1 MNPIAQRIL
10 TRLRRPAS
18 VGNVNLPDEFVWPA
32 YDGYSL
38 PNVAPTVLRHFRIG
52 GIRSPWLAEEVV
64 GGELVGAEK
73 LVVTLVDAL
82 GYLTLTRAMDSG
94 TVPGFHALAERGRFV
109 PLTSVFPST
118 TAAALSSFHTGL
130 PPAGHGVAGYRMYMP
145 DRGYVANMIRL
156 SPEADERFGRMLLN
170 SGDARTLLGVPT
182 VHRLL
187 TAAGISSYC
196 MIHRSLAHSGLSE
209 MLYDGATDVIPFV
222 NASDLF
228 IQVRS
233 MLTSD
238 PGRPACIWLYT
249 DTMDTI
255 QHKYGTRGDE
265 PEGEIYSL
273 GYSLERELL
282 APLEGRDVNAAL
294 MLLADHGHIQVDE
307 EDIVQ
312 VAEVPGLKRLL
323 AAPPTGTAR
332 SAYFHARAGAV
343 TDVMSALETGLA
355 GSACIVETRRALAGG
370 LWGNGPRAPELSGR
384 IGDVLALM
392 RGSATLFHA
401 YRDDAVPSDIA
412 GGRHGGLHEREMLIP
427 FFIARL
433 GKRR

>member
-1 MNPIAQRIL
+1 MNPIAQGIL
-10 TRLRRPAS
+10 KRLRQPGSIAKAA
-18 VGNVNLPDEFVWPA
+18 LPDEFVWPA

-38 PNVAPTVLRHFRIG
+38 ANVAPTVLRHFGVG
-52 GIRSPWLAEEVV
+52 GIRSPGLAEEVV

-94 TVPGFHALAERGRFV
+94 TVPGFQVLAERGRFV

-170 SGDARTLLGVPT
+170 SGDARALLGVPT

-187 TAAGISSYC
+187 AAAGVSSYC
-196 MIHRSLAHSGLSE
+196 MVHRSLAHSGLSE
-209 MLYDGATDVIPFV
+209 MLYDGATDVVPFV

-228 IQVRS
+228 IQVRN

-238 PGRPACIWLYT
+238 QGRPACIWLYT
-249 DTMDTI
+249 DTLDTI
-255 QHKYGTRGDE
+255 QHKYGACGEE
-265 PEGEIYSL
+265 PEGEIHSL
-273 GYSLERELL
+273 GYAIERELL
-282 APLEGRDVNAAL
+282 SPLEGHDVSAAF

-312 VAEVPGLKRLL
+312 VAELPGLKRLL

-332 SAYFHARAGAV
+332 SAYFHVRDGAV
-343 TDVMSALETGLA
+343 ADVISALESGLA
-355 GSACIVETRRALAGG
+355 GSAFIVETRRALADG

-412 GGRHGGLHEREMLIP
+412 GGRHGGLHEREMLVP

-433 GKRR
+433 GGRR

>member
-10 TRLRRPAS
+10 KRLRRPAS
-18 VGNVNLPDEFVWPA
+18 IGNVKLPDEFVWPA

-38 PNVAPTVLRHFRIG
+38 PNVAPTVLRHFGIG
-52 GIRSPWLAEEVV
+52 GIRSPGLAEEVV

-94 TVPGFHALAERGRFV
+94 KVPGFRALAERGRFV

-170 SGDARTLLGVPT
+170 SDDARTLLGVPT
-182 VHRLL
+182 VHSLL

-249 DTMDTI
+249 DTLDTI
-255 QHKYGTRGDE
+255 QHKYGTRGEE

-273 GYSLERELL
+273 GYAIERELL
-282 APLEGRDVNAAL
+282 SPLEGQDVSAVF

-355 GSACIVETRRALAGG
+355 GSAYVVETEKALAGG
-370 LWGNGPRAPELSGR
+370 LWGTGMRAPELSGR

-412 GGRHGGLHEREMLIP
+412 GGRHGGLHEREMLVP

>member
-1 MNPIAQRIL
+1 MNPISQRIL
-10 TRLRRPAS
+10 KRLRRPARI
-18 VGNVNLPDEFVWPA
+18 GNVPLPDELVWPA

-38 PNVAPTVLRHFRIG
+38 ANVAPTVLRHFGIG
-52 GIRSPWLAEEVV
+52 GARSPELAEEVL
-64 GGELVGAEK
+64 GGVLKGAQK
-73 LVVTLVDAL
+73 LVITLVDAL
-82 GYLTLTRAMDSG
+82 GFLTLTQAMESG
-94 TVPGFHALAERGRFV
+94 RVPGFQALAERGRFV

-130 PPAGHGVAGYRMYMP
+130 PPAGHGVVGYRMYLP

-156 SPEADERFGRMLLN
+156 SPEVDERPGRMLRN
-170 SGDARTLLGVPT
+170 SGDARALLGVPT
-182 VHRLL
+182 VHSLL
-187 TAAGISSYC
+187 TAAGVSSYC

-228 IQVRS
+228 IQVRR
-233 MLTSD
+233 MVTSD

-255 QHKYGTRGDE
+255 QHRYGTRGEE

-273 GYSLERELL
+273 GYSIERELL
-282 APLEGRDVNAAL
+282 SPLEGQDVNAAF

-307 EDIVQ
+307 ADIVQ
-312 VAEVPGLKRLL
+312 VAELPGLKHRLV
-323 AAPPTGTAR
+323 APPTGTAR
-332 SAYFHARAGAV
+332 SAYFHVRDGAI
-343 TDVMSALETGLA
+343 TDVMSALESGLA
-355 GSACIVETRRALAGG
+355 GAACVAKAPRALADG
-370 LWGNGPRAPELSGR
+370 LWGNGPRAAGFSGR

-392 RGSATLFHA
+392 FGGTTLFYA
-401 YRDDAVPSDIA
+401 YRDDAVPSDIV

-427 FFIARL
+427 FFAMKLGAR
-433 GKRR
+433 G

>member
-10 TRLRRPAS
+10 KRLRRTARI
-18 VGNVNLPDEFVWPA
+18 GNLTLPDEFVWPA
-32 YDGYSL
+32 YDGFSL
-38 PNVAPTVLRHFRIG
+38 ANVAPAVLRHFGIG
-52 GIRSPWLAEEVV
+52 GIRSPGLADDVV
-64 GGELVGAEK
+64 GGELDGAEK
-73 LVVTLVDAL
+73 LVITLVDAL
-82 GYLTLTRAMDSG
+82 GFLTLSRAMQSG
-94 TVPGFHALAERGRFV
+94 RVPGFHALADRGRFA

-156 SPEADERFGRMLLN
+156 SPEADERFGRMLPN
-170 SGDARTLLGVPT
+170 STDARALLGVPT
-182 VHRLL
+182 VHSLL
-187 TAAGISSYC
+187 MAAGVSSRC
-196 MIHRSLAHSGLSE
+196 LIHRSLAHSGLSE
-209 MLYDGATDVIPFV
+209 MLYDGATDVVPFV
-222 NASDLF
+222 NASDMF
-228 IQVRS
+228 SQVRS
-233 MLTSD
+233 MLTAD

-249 DTMDTI
+249 DTLDTI
-255 QHKYGTRGDE
+255 QHRYGTRGEE

-282 APLEGRDVNAAL
+282 SPLEVHDVSAAF

-312 VAEVPGLKRLL
+312 VAEVPGLKHRL

-332 SAYFHARAGAV
+332 SAYFHVRDGAV
-343 TDVMSALETGLA
+343 GDVMSALESGLA
-355 GSACIVETRRALAGG
+355 GSACIVETRRALADG
-370 LWGNGPRAPELSGR
+370 LWGSGPRAPELSGR

-392 RGSATLFHA
+392 RGSATLFHP

-427 FFIARL
+427 FFISRL
-433 GKRR
+433 GRRR

>member
-1 MNPIAQRIL
+1 MDPITQRIL
-10 TRLRRPAS
+10 KRLRQPGSIAEAA
-18 VGNVNLPDEFVWPA
+18 LPDEFVWPA

-38 PNVAPTVLRHFRIG
+38 ANVAPTVLRHFGVG
-52 GIRSPWLAEEVV
+52 GIRSPGLAEEVV

-82 GYLTLTRAMDSG
+82 GYLTLTRAMDAG

-156 SPEADERFGRMLLN
+156 SPESDERFGRMLLN
-170 SGDARTLLGVPT
+170 SGDARALLGVPT
-182 VHRLL
+182 VHSRL
-187 TAAGISSYC
+187 TAAGVSSYC

-209 MLYDGATDVIPFV
+209 MLYDGATGVVPFV
-222 NASDLF
+222 NASDMF
-228 IQVRS
+228 SQVRT

-238 PGRPACIWLYT
+238 PGCPSCIWLYT

-255 QHKYGTRGDE
+255 QHKYGTRGEE

-282 APLEGRDVNAAL
+282 SPLEGQDVSAAF

-307 EDIVQ
+307 ADIVT
-312 VAEVPGLKRLL
+312 VAALPGLEGRL

-332 SAYFHARAGAV
+332 SAYFHVRDGAV
-343 TDVMSALETGLA
+343 ANVMSALETGLA
-355 GSACIVETRRALAGG
+355 GSACVVETEKALADG
-370 LWGNGPRAPELSGR
+370 LWGNGTRAPGLSGR

-401 YRDDAVPSDIA
+401 YRGDAVPSDIA

-427 FFIARL
+427 FFITKL
-433 GKRR
+433 GVRG

>member
-1 MNPIAQRIL
+1 MNPIVQGIL
-10 TRLRRPAS
+10 KRLRQPGSIAKAT
-18 VGNVNLPDEFVWPA
+18 LPDEFVWPA

-38 PNVAPTVLRHFRIG
+38 ANVAPTVLRHFGVG
-52 GIRSPWLAEEVV
+52 GIRSPGLADEVV

-170 SGDARTLLGVPT
+170 SGDARALLGVPT
-182 VHRLL
+182 VHSLL
-187 TAAGISSYC
+187 TAAGVSSYC

-228 IQVRS
+228 IQVRT

-238 PGRPACIWLYT
+238 PGRPSCIWLYT

-255 QHKYGTRGDE
+255 QHRYGTRGEE
-265 PEGEIYSL
+265 PEGEIHSL
-273 GYSLERELL
+273 GYAIERELL
-282 APLEGRDVNAAL
+282 SPLEGHDVSAAF

-307 EDIVQ
+307 ADIVP
-312 VAEVPGLKRLL
+312 VAALPGLEHRL

-332 SAYFHARAGAV
+332 SAYFHVRDGAV
-343 TDVMSALETGLA
+343 TDVMSALESGLA
-355 GSACIVETRRALAGG
+355 GAAFVVETETALADG
-370 LWGNGPRAPELSGR
+370 LWGSGPRAPGLSGR

-412 GGRHGGLHEREMLIP
+412 GGRHGGLHEREMLVP

-433 GKRR
+433 GGRR

>member
-10 TRLRRPAS
+10 RRLRQPARI
-18 VGNVNLPDEFVWPA
+18 GDAALPDEFVWPA

-38 PNVAPTVLRHFRIG
+38 ANVAPTVLRHFGVG
-52 GIRSPWLAEEVV
+52 GIRSPGLAEAVV
-64 GGELVGAEK
+64 GGELAGAEK

-82 GYLTLTRAMDSG
+82 GYLTLTQAMDSG

-170 SGDARTLLGVPT
+170 SGDARALLGVPT
-182 VHRLL
+182 VHSLL
-187 TAAGISSYC
+187 TAAGVSSYC

-238 PGRPACIWLYT
+238 PGRPSCIWLYT

-255 QHKYGTRGDE
+255 QHKYGTRGEE
-265 PEGEIYSL
+265 PEGEIHSL
-273 GYSLERELL
+273 GYAIERELL
-282 APLEGRDVNAAL
+282 SPLEGHDVSAAL

-307 EDIVQ
+307 ADIVP
-312 VAEVPGLKRLL
+312 VAALPGLEHRL

-332 SAYFHARAGAV
+332 SAYFHVRDGAV

-355 GSACIVETRRALAGG
+355 GAAFVVETETALAGG
-370 LWGNGPRAPELSGR
+370 LWGTGTRAPGLSGR

-412 GGRHGGLHEREMLIP
+412 GGRHGGLHEREMLVP

-433 GKRR
+433 GGRR

>member
-10 TRLRRPAS
+10 KRLQRTAS
-18 VGNVNLPDEFVWPA
+18 IGDATLPDEFVWPA

-38 PNVAPTVLRHFRIG
+38 ANVASTVLRHFGIG
-52 GIRSPWLAEEVV
+52 GTGAPGLAEEVL
-64 GGELVGAEK
+64 GGELDGAEK
-73 LVVTLVDAL
+73 LVITLVDAL
-82 GYLTLTRAMDSG
+82 GYLTLTQAMESG
-94 TVPGFHALAERGRFV
+94 RVPGFQALAERGRFV

-156 SPEADERFGRMLLN
+156 SAEADERMGRMLRN
-170 SGDARTLLGVPT
+170 SGDARALLGVPT
-182 VHRLL
+182 VHSLL
-187 TAAGISSYC
+187 TAAGVSSYC

-209 MLYDGATDVIPFV
+209 MLYDGATDVVPFV

-228 IQVRS
+228 IQVRR
-233 MLTSD
+233 MVTSD

-255 QHKYGTRGDE
+255 QHKYGTRGEE

-273 GYSLERELL
+273 GYSIERELL
-282 APLEGRDVNAAL
+282 SPLEGQDVNAAF

-307 EDIVQ
+307 ADIVQ
-312 VAEVPGLKRLL
+312 VAELPGLKHRL

-332 SAYFHARAGAV
+332 SAYFHVRDGAV
-343 TDVMSALETGLA
+343 TDVKSALESGLA
-355 GSACIVETRRALAGG
+355 GAACIVETPRALADG
-370 LWGNGPRAPELSGR
+370 LWGNGPRAPELPGR

-392 RGSATLFHA
+392 CGSATLFHA

-427 FFIARL
+427 FFIAGL
-433 GKRR
+433 GIRG

>member
-10 TRLRRPAS
+10 RRLRQPARI
-18 VGNVNLPDEFVWPA
+18 GDAALPDEFVWPA

-38 PNVAPTVLRHFRIG
+38 ANVAPTVLRHFGVG
-52 GIRSPWLAEEVV
+52 GIRSPGLAEAVV
-64 GGELVGAEK
+64 GGELAGAEK

-82 GYLTLTRAMDSG
+82 GYLTLTQAMDSG

-170 SGDARTLLGVPT
+170 SGDARALLGVPT
-182 VHRLL
+182 VHSLL
-187 TAAGISSYC
+187 TAAGVSSYC

-238 PGRPACIWLYT
+238 PGRPSCIWLYT

-255 QHKYGTRGDE
+255 QHKYGTRGEE
-265 PEGEIYSL
+265 PEGEIHSL
-273 GYSLERELL
+273 GYAIERELL
-282 APLEGRDVNAAL
+282 SPLEGHDVSAAL

-307 EDIVQ
+307 ADIVP
-312 VAEVPGLKRLL
+312 VAALPGLEHRL

-332 SAYFHARAGAV
+332 SAYFHVRDGAV
-343 TDVMSALETGLA
+343 TDVMSALETGLEGA
-355 GSACIVETRRALAGG
+355 AFVVETEAALAGG
-370 LWGNGPRAPELSGR
+370 LWGTGTRAPGLSGR

-412 GGRHGGLHEREMLIP
+412 GGRHGGLHEREMLVP

-433 GKRR
+433 GDRG